1 MTIVSTV
8 VNIAN
13 LGLEQHYHTLC
24 SDTLSVWEDHQ
35 AYKVKFMVLRV
46 ESPVMYWVRMQN
58 TDMAKMYQ
66 KLVLG
71 MARHFAKSE
80 ARKQLDVLERGKLV
94 AAAGSDGVYR
104 RARLVYRARGQMQQL
119 DMEEVFTVDCEE
131 RETVQP
137 CDLSSLPDQLG
148 VDVFPPAATRLL
160 VAGIVAQDM
169 DRDWGVQASMYVSS
183 MMEGQGEREVVCRGR
198 VLLHMSDTLWVDRC
212 QLMVR
217 QPTLARY
224 VCTFETVS

>member
-1 MTIVSTV
+1 
-8 VNIAN
+8 
-13 LGLEQHYHTLC
+13 
-24 SDTLSVWEDHQ
+24 
-35 AYKVKFMVLRV
+35 
-46 ESPVMYWVRMQN
+46 MYWVRMQN

-119 DMEEVFTVDCEE
+119 DMEEVFTVDCGE

-148 VDVFPPAATRLL
+148 VDVFPPVATRLV

-169 DRDWGVQASMYVSS
+169 DRNWGVQASMYVSS

-212 QLMVR
+212 QVMVR